1 MQATSALVQP
11 FAGLRP
17 YARVGAAIALVLVMI
32 VSGSSMA
39 FATGFAPSS
48 AGSPTGGLAAPP
60 AGAVQTGAELQ
71 NDSYLQNPGTPL
83 TNLSNVSVLGS
94 VAPNQQISFTVG
106 FQMQN
111 EADLANIISE
121 QQTQG
126 SGIYHQWL
134 TLQQEETLFGP
145 DPTTVQDTVNY
156 FTSLGFTTGVRGPI
170 SISFTGTAAQVDKAF
185 KTSLVN
191 IQYGTGSMAYVNNL
205 PLALPTPMAP
215 GIVTVNG
222 LDSVPVAQPT
232 NMVDGQLLG
241 SADAGIPTADQPAFN
256 SAFANATA
264 GNVSAMYNYTNH
276 AFVWF
281 KYYSTTHHRFEEY
294 QVVTPA
300 ALSVLYQAMPLIN
313 SGINGNSTGTP
324 ITIAIIMAGGI
335 NPGDLRGFSQMV
347 WNNPNQ
353 ILDRV
358 KAVPVDRSFGLNGTL
373 TYTDGGSGEMALD
386 IEYSSTMAPGA
397 RIMPVYGPTLATNI
411 LDDDYATVASMATV
425 PNIVSNSWG
434 GGEDRWPNLYG
445 PNYANALT
453 MHDYFMLLDARGS
466 TVLASSADGGGF
478 DVNSGVLSGSF
489 PATDPYVL
497 SVDGIRTVALGAGGV
512 PFPAN
517 NSYGQFQTGIGFA
530 QLPNETI
537 HVDQTVGLGSQEF
550 WYTPN
555 TNLSLYA
562 PPYASGGFGTSYW
575 FTQPWYQHGI
585 GVPNVGR
592 ALGSSVGA
600 EADFNETIFFD
611 GTIEWG
617 YGGTSFACP
626 TTAGEFAL
634 IEDYLRA
641 HGESQYLG
649 VGDVPVFDVANAW
662 NNGNVSLVPY
672 ADVTNGTSYWGNIG
686 ADDQYALPAG
696 QVFPYTGDNA
706 SRNSTYGDTL
716 KGYDF
721 PSGWG
726 SINVWNFAQDLLQLE
741 QMPGTFVTV
750 NATSNHYAPAEWG
763 SLFTNNTYTIHV
775 NATGTFASS
784 SPVVGVEFFGANG
797 VNSTE
802 YPTLVPT
809 FSPATG
815 FDFTL
820 NTSVAPFAPLFS
832 PGLVIFTIG
841 NASSPSSGFAFDW
854 VAQAIPSSPLNVTV
868 VAPDTA
874 GEVGGYAEFN
884 AFLGFGPPTLDPR
897 CCGSLFPNT
906 FTVRVTQ
913 NGHPV
918 YDAEVLAQIAST
930 NSLAFSGSRAEYAAN
945 SYGSP
950 SWLSPTIVS
959 ESLTNL
965 TGEAL
970 VYTSNVIA
978 PTTYFVNAT
987 YGVAIG
993 GTTYQVLPG
1002 PNVGITD
1009 NSGGTMSNFN
1019 VIRWI
1024 LYSTHQNDSASSIA
1038 REEPNALNQTALWN
1052 LMYGWQGER
1061 IDVNVNNYTGGPLSG
1076 YNVWLGTFD
1085 SGRETKFENYEST
1098 GATLGV
1104 TNTSGTSNVTGPD
1117 GTTWIQIPDNM
1128 SDTGFFSST
1137 SEGQTAG
1144 WGWVAVDVPGS
1155 VNRTFQYTEPCV
1167 PDTPTF
1173 SALISCEFNNS
1184 YQRNYT
1190 AAPILI
1196 LPNPVNLTLETPH
1209 QLPLDFFGVGA
1220 NVSFEVN
1227 VSLPFQD
1234 PTAGGNIG
1242 WNWPSSQ
1249 EHIDTVKA
1257 YVDGQFALDLSPDT
1271 PPFWQADTLFGNLSN
1286 DYTTG
1291 YHNLTVV
1298 VTDSQGHVFTETQK
1312 FIIGNV
1318 QITNLGINNLYT
1330 VVPFVVNWTL
1340 DIPAAQVFNYTYNQS
1355 FDLRYVTNGCGGLR
1369 SPCPTVVNLTE
1380 RIKDGQVN
1388 YNQSL
1393 NLTLMGL
1400 DGFYSGYG
1408 ESGGYPPG
1416 QYQII
1421 IWLNANHSGSIAA
1434 EVDTYLIFGT
1444 VSGSISG
1451 PGANATVPLG
1461 NVTIAFNYSGG
1472 YINNASL
1479 NVYLST
1485 AMNSPVFSAGAYY
1498 PAVGEQQ
1505 RGGSDTWEAVQI
1517 GQYEIVLT
1525 LGTPYANYTAHEWI
1539 NVTNTN
1545 PLVYQNASIGQHPII
1560 SLSAAQLGAI
1570 LAIIGLIVGL
1580 FLGLIAAPALRPSNR
1595 GTGGA
1600 ARPSSSAKP
1609 WDEGKADDAVAGG
1622 SVAAAGAG
1630 TPGGLSCPICHE
1642 PAMSAF
1648 SLQQHQQV
1656 VHGIEE

>member
-11 FAGLRP
+11 FAGLRS
-17 YARVGAAIALVLVMI
+17 YARVGTAVALVLVMLI
-32 VSGSSMA
+32 SGASMA
-39 FATGFAPSS
+39 FAAGAGV
-48 AGSPTGGLAAPP
+48 AGSPTGGVAAAP
-60 AGAVQTGAELQ
+60 GDVVQTGAQLQ
-71 NDSYLQNPGTPL
+71 NDSYLENPGTPL
-83 TNLSNVSVLGS
+83 SNLSNVTVLGNVS
-94 VAPNQQISFTVG
+94 PNQPISFTVG
-106 FQMQN
+106 FQMRNAQ
-111 EADLANIISE
+111 ALATIISE
-121 QQTQG
+121 EETAG
-126 SGIYHQWL
+126 SGMYHQWL
-134 TLQQEETLFGP
+134 TLQQEETMFGP
-145 DPTTVQDTVNY
+145 NATTVQDTENY
-156 FTSLGFTTGVRGPI
+156 FTSLGFHVGVQGPI
-170 SISFTGTAAQVDKAF
+170 SISFTGSAAQVNKAF
-185 KTSLVN
+185 KTDIVN
-191 IQYGTGSMAYVNNL
+191 IEYGTGSTAFVNNL

-232 NMVDGQLLG
+232 DMADGQLLG
-241 SADAGIPTADQPAFN
+241 NVDSSIPAADQASFN
-256 SAFANATA
+256 SAFVNATA

-281 KYYSTTHHRFEEY
+281 KYYSTTHHQFRTY
-294 QVVTPA
+294 QVVTPG
-300 ALSVLYQAMPLIN
+300 ALSTLYQAMPLIN
-313 SGINGNSTGTP
+313 AGINGNSTGTP

-358 KAVPVDRSFGLNGTL
+358 KAVPVDRTFGLNGTL
-373 TYTDGGSGEMALD
+373 TWTDGASGEMALD

-397 RIMPVYGPTLATNI
+397 RIMPVYGPTLATNV
-411 LDDDYATVASMATV
+411 LDDDYATVASMSTV

-478 DVNSGVLSGSF
+478 DVSSGVLSGSF

-497 SVDGIRTVALGAGGV
+497 SVDGIRTIALAADGAQ
-512 PFPAN
+512 FPTTN
-517 NSYGQFQTGIGFA
+517 TFGQFQTDLSLFG
-530 QLPNETI
+530 LPNETI
-537 HVDQTVGLGSQEF
+537 HVDQAASLGPQEF

-585 GVPNVGR
+585 NVPDVGR
-592 ALGSSVGA
+592 ALGSSVAA

-611 GTIEWG
+611 GVIEWG

-626 TTAGEFAL
+626 TTAGEIAL
-634 IEDYLRA
+634 IEDYLRD
-641 HGESQYLG
+641 HGQSQYLG
-649 VGDVPVFDVANAW
+649 VGDYPVFDVANAW
-662 NNGNVSLVPY
+662 NNGNISLVPY
-672 ADVTNGTSYWGNIG
+672 SDVTNGTSYWGNIG
-686 ADDQYALPAG
+686 ADHQYALPPG
-696 QVFPYTGDNA
+696 QVFPYSGDNA
-706 SRNSTYGDTL
+706 SQNSTYGDTM

-721 PSGWG
+721 PTGWG

-741 QMPGTFVTV
+741 QMPGSFITV
-750 NATSNHYAPAEWG
+750 NASTNHYVPAEWG
-763 SLFTNNTYTIHV
+763 SLWTNATYTIHV
-775 NATGTFASS
+775 NATSAIAAS
-784 SPVVGVEFFGANG
+784 SPVVGVEYFGDNG
-797 VNSTE
+797 VTETTYPAITST
-802 YPTLVPT
+802 LL
-809 FSPATG
+809 PASG

-820 NTSVAPFAPLFS
+820 NTSDQPFSPLFS
-832 PGLVIFTIG
+832 PGLVIFTLG
-841 NASSPSSGFAFDW
+841 NATDPDLGFAYDW
-854 VAQAIPSSPLNVTV
+854 VAQAIPNSPLNVTV
-868 VAPDTA
+868 VAPNTS

-884 AFLGFGPPTLDPR
+884 GFLGFGPPTMDPR

-913 NGHPV
+913 NGRPV
-918 YDAEVLAQIAST
+918 YDAMVLAQISST
-930 NSLAFSGSRAEYAAN
+930 SSLAFSGSRAEYASN
-945 SYGSP
+945 SYGNP
-950 SWLSPTIVS
+950 NWLSPTVVS

-987 YGVAIG
+987 YGVATG

-1009 NSGGTMSNFN
+1009 ASGGTMSNFN

-1024 LYSTHQNDSASSIA
+1024 LFATHQNDSAAAIA

-1061 IDVNVNNYTGGPLSG
+1061 IDVDVNNYTGGALSG
-1076 YNVWLGTFD
+1076 MNVWLGTFD
-1085 SGRETKFENYEST
+1085 AGRETKFETYEST
-1098 GATLGV
+1098 GGTLGV
-1104 TNTSGTSNVTGPD
+1104 TNASGTANVTGPN

-1137 SEGQTAG
+1137 AEGQTAG
-1144 WGWVAVDVPGS
+1144 WGFVAADVPGS
-1155 VNRTFQYTEPCV
+1155 LNRTFQYTEPCI

-1196 LPNPVNLTLETPH
+1196 LPNPVNLTLETPN

-1227 VSLPFQD
+1227 VSLPFED

-1242 WNWPSSQ
+1242 WNWPSSL
-1249 EHIDTVKA
+1249 EHIDTIKA

-1271 PPFWQADTLFGNLSN
+1271 PPFWQSDTEFGNLSN
-1286 DYTTG
+1286 DYTPG
-1291 YHNLTVV
+1291 AHNLTIV
-1298 VTDSQGHVFTETQK
+1298 VTDSQGHVFTQTVK
-1312 FIIGNV
+1312 FIVGGV
-1318 QITNLGINNLYT
+1318 TITNLGINNLYT

-1340 DIPAAQVFNYTYNQS
+1340 DIPASQVYNYTYNQS
-1355 FDLRYVTNGCGGLR
+1355 FDMRYVTNGCGGLR
-1369 SPCPTVVNLTE
+1369 NPCPTVVNLTE
-1380 RIKDGQVN
+1380 KIHDGQVN
-1388 YNQSL
+1388 YNQSI

-1421 IWLNANHSGSIAA
+1421 VWLTANHSGSIAKQ
-1434 EVDTYLIFGT
+1434 VNTYLIFAP
-1444 VSGSISG
+1444 VSAQITG
-1451 PGANATVPLG
+1451 PGTNATVPLG
-1461 NVTIAFNYSGG
+1461 NVTIAYAYAGG

-1485 AMNSPVFSAGAYY
+1485 AMTSPVFSAGAYV
-1498 PAVGEQQ
+1498 PAIGEQP
-1505 RGGSDTWEAVQI
+1505 RAGSSTWEAVAI
-1517 GQYEIVLT
+1517 GEYDIVLT
-1525 LGTPYANYTAHEWI
+1525 LGTPYANFTAHNWI

-1545 PLVYQNASIGQHPII
+1545 PLVYLNGSGAQKPLI
-1560 SLSAAQLGAI
+1560 SLSAPQLGAI
-1570 LAIIGLIVGL
+1570 LALIGLIVGL
-1580 FLGLIAAPALRPSNR
+1580 FLGLIAAPAFRPTNRTTGGTTRPS
-1595 GTGGA
+1595 G
-1600 ARPSSSAKP
+1600 PKP
-1609 WDEGKADDAVAGG
+1609 WDEGKADDAAVAGSAVG
-1622 SVAAAGAG
+1622 AGAGSG

-1642 PAMSAF
+1642 PATNAY